1 MKIGAQ
7 LFTVREFTQTIEDF
21 ENTIKKIAEIGYEC
35 VQISAISADI
45 TAEEVAR
52 ICKENNLE
60 IVITHT
66 PLERIKNETEQVI
79 NEHKIMNANYI
90 GLGALTW
97 GTGNSKQ
104 GYDDFIKD
112 FAPVSKKIKDAGM
125 TFMYHNH
132 AFEFM
137 RVDNQTAF
145 GYLADKLPDAGF
157 TLDTFWVQAG
167 GSDPAW
173 WLRKLA
179 GRVDVIHLKD
189 FVIVDDERRMA
200 EVLEGNLNW
209 EAIFAA
215 AKEAG
220 VKYAMVEQDDCYG
233 KDPFECLRISLQN
246 LKAYG
251 MADPIIVN
259 KSTLPR

>member
-7 LFTVREFTQTIEDF
+7 LYTVREFTQTKEDF

-35 VQISAISADI
+35 VQISAISAEI
-45 TAEEVAR
+45 SAEEVAK
-52 ICKENNLE
+52 ICQENHLE

-66 PLERIKNETEQVI
+66 PLDRIKDETEQVI
-79 NEHKIMNANYI
+79 NDHKIMNAKYI

-112 FAPVSKKIKDAGM
+112 FAPVSKRIKAAGL

-132 AFEFM
+132 DFEFM
-137 RVDNQTAF
+137 RFNNQTAF
-145 GYLADKLPDAGF
+145 GYLADQLPDAGF

-167 GSDPAW
+167 GADPAW
-173 WLRKLA
+173 WLKKLA

-189 FVIVDDERRMA
+189 LVIVEGERRMA

-209 EAIFAA
+209 EAIFEA
-215 AKEAG
+215 AKVAG
-220 VKYAMVEQDDCYG
+220 VKYAMVEQDDCYD
-233 KDPFECLRISLQN
+233 KDPFECLRTSLN
-246 LKAYG
+246 NFKKYG
-251 MADPIIVN
+251 IA
-259 KSTLPR
+259 